1 MFGLIRIVLIGLPA
15 LLVAL
20 APRRWLPIG
29 MIVWFALP
37 VLLYA
42 AVMGV
47 ESVTHPAMEHPLQTA
62 FYGFMIVSPLLVI
75 PWLVVCLLGF
85 GIGFVLRIFIGP
97 ARVPSAPAGGSPGT
111 TRWSP
116 PTATTPTAPAPP
128 RQPGI
133 AVPPPAS
140 AGPVESRVAPD
151 GTIRIDLAAVEWSN
165 THWVMSPRVTD
176 LTNGRIV
183 LDLWG
188 TDWDASA
195 DFPRPRCVQLGLRR
209 YSHRGD
215 WAITLDLG
223 AETWQVLSEPG
234 HRTPLPAES
243 LAGIAMGLEAATT
256 RADAFFAE
264 VQAVAA
270 QTAGGTRRGG
280 LAAWRS
286 ALVILAGAVV
296 AIGVLTYVVERFRTP
311 PTVRIIPIPPMP
323 SGAPS
328 PGQR

>member
-20 APRRWLPIG
+20 APRRWLSIG

-37 VLLYA
+37 VLLCA

-62 FYGFMIVSPLLVI
+62 FYGFTIVSPLLVI
-75 PWLVVCLLGF
+75 PWLAVCLVGF
-85 GIGFVLRIFIGP
+85 GIGFVLRLFIGP
-97 ARVPSAPAGGSPGT
+97 ARVPPAPAGGSPGT
-111 TRWSP
+111 TGWSP
-116 PTATTPTAPAPP
+116 PTTPAPP

-140 AGPVESRVAPD
+140 AGPVESWVAPD

-176 LTNGRIV
+176 LTNGRVV

-188 TDWDASA
+188 TDWDASV
-195 DFPRPRCVQLGLRR
+195 DFPRPRCVQLSLRR
-209 YSHRGD
+209 YRHRGD

-223 AETWQVLSEPG
+223 AETWQVMSEPG

-264 VQAVAA
+264 VQVVAA
-270 QTAGGTRRGG
+270 QTAGGTRCR
-280 LAAWRS
+280 AVVSRHR
-286 ALVILAGAVV
+286 AGAHLSSWRGPWSRL
-296 AIGVLTYVVERFRTP
+296 A
-311 PTVRIIPIPPMP
+311 
-323 SGAPS
+323 S
-328 PGQR
+328 